1 MGFLQ
6 SSQLEQMGFASLGQN
21 VLISEKASIYGASR
35 IHIGDHVRIDDF
47 CILSAGAGGIRLGSF
62 IHIACFCSL
71 IGQEKIEMEDYSGLS
86 SRVAVYS
93 SSDDYTGNAMTNPMV
108 PVEFTKVDHRP
119 VHIGRHCI
127 VGAGAVVLP
136 GVTLGEGA
144 AVGALALVIKS
155 CEAFGIYSGVPAKLI
170 RSRDRKLL
178 ELEAQHRAQITLAA
192 SGNSS

>member
-1 MGFLQ
+1 MAFLTP
-6 SSQLEQMGFASLGQN
+6 SQLEQMGFASLGQN
-21 VLISEKASIYGASR
+21 VLISEKASIYGAAR

-47 CILSAGAGGIRLGSF
+47 CILSAGAGGIHLGSF

-86 SRVAVYS
+86 SRVAIYS

-108 PVEFTKVDHRP
+108 PAEFTKVDHRP

-127 VGAGAVVLP
+127 VGAGAVILP
-136 GVTLGEGA
+136 GVTLGEGS
-144 AVGALALVIKS
+144 AVGALALVIKR

-170 RSRDRKLL
+170 RSRDHKLL
-178 ELEAQHRAQITLAA
+178 DLEAQHRAQITQAA
-192 SGNSS
+192 SINPS

>member
-1 MGFLQ
+1 MAFLTP
-6 SSQLEQMGFASLGQN
+6 SQLEALGFASLGQN

-108 PVEFTKVDHRP
+108 PAEFTKVDHRP

-127 VGAGAVVLP
+127 VGAGAVILP
-136 GVTLGEGA
+136 GVMMGEGA

-178 ELEAQHRAQITLAA
+178 DLEAQHRAQITLAA
-192 SGNSS
+192 SINPS

>member
-1 MGFLQ
+1 MGFLKP
-6 SSQLEQMGFASLGQN
+6 SQLEQMGFASLGQN

-47 CILSAGAGGIRLGSF
+47 CILSAGAAGIRLGSF

-108 PVEFTKVDHRP
+108 PAEFTKVDHRP

-127 VGAGAVVLP
+127 IGAGAVVLP

-144 AVGALALVIKS
+144 AVGALALVLKN
-155 CEAFGIYSGVPAKLI
+155 CEPFGIYSGVPAKLI
-170 RSRDRKLL
+170 RSRERKLL
-178 ELEAQHRAQITLAA
+178 ELETQHRAQIHQA
-192 SGNSS
+192 SVSNPS

>member
-1 MGFLQ
+1 MGFLKP
-6 SSQLEQMGFASLGQN
+6 SQLEQMGFASLGQN

-127 VGAGAVVLP
+127 VGAGAVILP
-136 GVTLGEGA
+136 GVTLGEGSV
-144 AVGALALVIKS
+144 VGALALIIKS
-155 CEAFGIYSGVPAKLI
+155 CEAFGIYSGVPGKFI

-178 ELEAQHRAQITLAA
+178 ELEAQHRVQITLAT
-192 SGNSS
+192 SINPS

>member
-1 MGFLQ
+1 MAFL
-6 SSQLEQMGFASLGQN
+6 SASQLSEMGFASLGQN

-47 CILSAGAGGIRLGSF
+47 SIISAGAGGIWLGSY

-86 SRVAVYS
+86 SRVAIYS

-108 PVEFTKVDHRP
+108 PAEFTKVDHRP

-127 VGAGAVVLP
+127 IGAGAVVLP

-144 AVGALALVIKS
+144 AVGALALVLKN
-155 CEAFGIYSGVPAKLI
+155 CEPFGIYSGVPAKLI

-178 ELEAQHRAQITLAA
+178 ELETQHRAQIRQA
-192 SGNSS
+192 SDSNPS